1 MRHRGCATSLRRPE
15 HAVDQ
20 RWWAS
25 LATTAAALWL
35 LTSVLACQTRPP
47 VHAARAPAPSTD
59 FLLAAGDSTF
69 WVTTGP
75 QGVRVRGS
83 PLLLAHYG
91 GRFYELYVTDEDHS
105 FYNAV
110 FTTQRIYR
118 RDLLTGDS
126 VAVFRDSS
134 VARAARGYAKAH
146 PDDAPLA
153 PDADAAEDPATSVTG
168 EVDIV
173 DVDGPFVSY
182 EYHGSSSTRP
192 AHTSSPDSDE
202 DEAPENE
209 TVRRGVVDLRVA
221 KQATLR
227 GLFGAAVADTAAA
240 RGRRAFAIVL
250 DSIRAARGAGDVRAG
265 RAAAALGEFAFD
277 ARSFSLLDV
286 SREPAIQFF
295 ARGAGGGAGL
305 TLPVPPVILLD
316 GDRAPWWMAER
327 ETMPVGGADS
337 ASDIW
342 TRANVD
348 VIARY
353 DTAGGPDEGQGVA
366 LVLRHRRGVA
376 ADTVLSEWRVGRFPA
391 PTRRIYWLDTPPAD
405 SATRRALAR
414 AFDESALYG
423 NDARTVRLPL
433 PVRHQRPG
441 NVVFA
446 ALEVPRIASVAPAG
460 RSARVSRGTD
470 RTRDRRASHSGRRD
484 AVSY

>member
-1 MRHRGCATSLRRPE
+1 MRHRGCATSLRRLE

-20 RWWAS
+20 RPWAS
-25 LATTAAALWL
+25 LATTAAALWM
-35 LTSVLACQTRPP
+35 LTLVLACQTRPR
-47 VHAARAPAPSTD
+47 VRAARPAPLTD

-75 QGVRVRGS
+75 QGIRVRGS
-83 PLLLAHYG
+83 PLLLARYG

-105 FYNAV
+105 FYDAV

-134 VARAARGYAKAH
+134 VAMAARGYAKAH
-146 PDDAPLA
+146 PDDPPLA
-153 PDADAAEDPATSVTG
+153 PDADAAEDPAMSVTG

-173 DVDGPFVSY
+173 DVDGPYVSY

-192 AHTSSPDSDE
+192 AHTTSPDSAE
-202 DEAPENE
+202 DEAPESE
-209 TVRRGVVDLRVA
+209 TVRHGVVDLRVA

-227 GLFGAAVADTAAA
+227 GLFGAGVADTAAV

-250 DSIRAARGAGDVRAG
+250 DLIRAARGAGDERAG
-265 RAAAALGEFAFD
+265 RAAAALGEFVFD

-286 SREPAIQFF
+286 GREPAIQFF
-295 ARGAGGGAGL
+295 ARGTGGGRGL

-316 GDRAPWWMAER
+316 GGRAPWWMAER
-327 ETMPVGGADS
+327 ETLPVGGADS

-348 VIARY
+348 VIAHY
-353 DTAGGPDEGQGVA
+353 DTAGDPNEGQGVA

-376 ADTVLSEWRVGRFPA
+376 ADTALREWRVGRFPA
-391 PTRRIYWLDTPPAD
+391 PTRRILLAGHAARGFGDPAG
-405 SATRRALAR
+405 AR
-414 AFDESALYG
+414 A
-423 NDARTVRLPL
+423 RL
-433 PVRHQRPG
+433 R
-441 NVVFA
+441 
-446 ALEVPRIASVAPAG
+446 
-460 RSARVSRGTD
+460 
-470 RTRDRRASHSGRRD
+470 
-484 AVSY
+484 